1 MCRALMIAAL
11 MAAAATPALAGDPT
25 FTYGKS
31 DDVKDVKKTEWHASA
46 EGGVVFTTGN
56 SETTTATGGIKLA
69 RKTGGNLFAFEAAAA
84 YAKAGVRT
92 INDKNG
98 NGLIDDDSEI
108 VTTNTLTAE
117 TLNAKAR
124 YDRFLTTDN
133 SLFVAALASRDLPA
147 GKYAVFGGQIGYS
160 RQLYKSKTAESHAE
174 IGYDFSEEE
183 LVATMEGESRPT
195 TAIHS
200 ARVYVGYK
208 GELTP
213 GATLDTSI
221 EALTNLNHETLP
233 TMQDGSAFYDT
244 RVNLHAA
251 IAAKIGKNLAFQT
264 SVDSHFDNRPAPLIV
279 PNEMLAPGFVPPAGK
294 LDTIMKA
301 SLIYT
306 IF

>member
-1 MCRALMIAAL
+1 MFRALMIAAVV
-11 MAAAATPALAGDPT
+11 AAAATPAFAGDPT
-25 FTYGKS
+25 FSYGKA
-31 DDVKDVKKTEWHASA
+31 DDVKDVKTTEWHASA

-69 RKTGGNLFAFEAAAA
+69 RKTGNNLFAFEAAGA

-92 INDKNG
+92 IDDKNG
-98 NGLIDDDSEI
+98 NGLIDNDSEI

-117 TLNAKAR
+117 TVNVKAR

-133 SLFVAALASRDLPA
+133 SLFAAALASRDLPA
-147 GKYAVFGGQIGYS
+147 GKYAVFGGQLGYS

-183 LVATMEGESRPT
+183 LVASAGASRPT

-200 ARVYVGYK
+200 ARLYVGYK

-221 EALTNLNHETLP
+221 EALSNLNHETLP

>member
-1 MCRALMIAAL
+1 MKSFLTAAVVV
-11 MAAAATPALAGDPT
+11 ATATPAFADPA
-25 FTYGKS
+25 FTYGKA
-31 DDVKDVKKTEWHASA
+31 DDVKDVKTTEWHASA

-69 RKTGGNLFAFEAAAA
+69 RKSGNNLFAFEGAAA

-92 INDKNG
+92 LDDKNG
-98 NGLIDDDSEI
+98 NGLIDNSSEI

-133 SLFVAALASRDLPA
+133 SLFAAVLASRDLPA
-147 GKYAVFGGQIGYS
+147 GKYAVFGGQLGYS
-160 RQLYKSKTAESHAE
+160 RMLYKSKTAESHAE

-183 LVATMEGESRPT
+183 LVAPMPGEDRPT

-200 ARVYVGYK
+200 ARIYLGYK

-221 EALTNLNHETLP
+221 EALSNLNHESLP

-244 RVNLHAA
+244 RVNLHLA
-251 IAAKIGKNLAFQT
+251 ISAKIGKNLAFQT
-264 SVDSHFDNRPAPLIV
+264 AVDSHFDNRPAPLLV
-279 PNEMLAPGFVPPAGK
+279 PNETLAPGFVPAAGK